1 MLETAWAV
9 KGRGRRDCSQGRFRR
24 LQRRTGRRMNPKR
37 GSGGTEPK
45 QFRVATDPRTEQ
57 SPEDGGTSLA
67 PVGNCR
73 QEAGLNARRATA
85 DDESVRLFAG
95 QNP

>member
-1 MLETAWAV
+1 MLETARVV
-9 KGRGRRDCSQGRFRR
+9 KDRGRRDRSQGRSRR
-24 LQRRTGRRMNPKR
+24 PQRRTGGRRNPKR
-37 GSGGTEPK
+37 GSGGAEPK
-45 QFRVATDPRTEQ
+45 QFRTATDPRTEQ
-57 SPEDGGTSLA
+57 SPEDGGTFLA

-73 QEAGLNARRATA
+73 QETGSNVKRATA

>member
-1 MLETAWAV
+1 MAGETAV
-9 KGRGRRDCSQGRFRR
+9 KGGLGVRKEEPEGGGIPGGDWAARSLNNFVPRRI
-24 LQRRTGRRMNPKR
+24 
-37 GSGGTEPK
+37 
-45 QFRVATDPRTEQ
+45 PRAEQ
-57 SPEDGGTSLA
+57 SPGGGGTRLA

-73 QEAGLNARRATA
+73 QGAGLNVKRATA